1 MSGSAPGAPLR
12 AMASVTVIWI
22 VARVISW
29 HSPANISWPPVTSV
43 DGRTL
48 RHAAGPETKKLRQA
62 ALSEPVH
69 EQKARSRP
77 HVRYVRGSATTGA
90 MPMQPAV
97 SAYPSRPAPWPY
109 PVEIRDFFLQAALRP
124 PGTNP
129 NEAAIAIQRFPNSS
143 PASRNNRLAAY
154 FWIHARQKSG
164 AKQGFQGKSG
174 RSAANGQYGGSQA
187 GAILSYRLSDEPD
200 PDMAL
205 YSRISAA
212 LAPVSQREIAVGARI
227 RPLRN
232 LPLAG
237 HAEQR
242 FDADGGSVAG
252 TAFYMTGGTGPEPV
266 VGRLMLETYAQ
277 AGYVLGRDETYFF
290 DGSATVQRLLAES
303 AGQTLAAGAGL
314 WAGGQRGIRRL
325 DVGPRASINLT
336 SGSQST
342 RIAIDGR
349 IRVAGN
355 ARPGSGAALTVSTSF

>member
-109 PVEIRDFFLQAALRP
+109 PVEIRGFFLQAALRP

-129 NEAAIAIQRFPNSS
+129 NEAAIAIQRFPTSS

-187 GAILSYRLSDEPD
+187 GAILSYRLSGGCPN
-200 PDMAL
+200 PP
-205 YSRISAA
+205 AA
-212 LAPVSQREIAVGARI
+212 NPAAGRPCRTAVRCGWGECR
-227 RPLRN
+227 R
-232 LPLAG
+232 
-237 HAEQR
+237 
-242 FDADGGSVAG
+242 DG
-252 TAFYMTGGTGPEPV
+252 F
-266 VGRLMLETYAQ
+266 LHD
-277 AGYVLGRDETYFF
+277 GRD
-290 DGSATVQRLLAES
+290 G
-303 AGQTLAAGAGL
+303 AGAGRGTADARDL
-314 WAGGQRGIRRL
+314 RAGWL
-325 DVGPRASINLT
+325 C
-336 SGSQST
+336 
-342 RIAIDGR
+342 
-349 IRVAGN
+349 AG
-355 ARPGSGAALTVSTSF
+355 TE